1 LPIKYT
7 EHRSSCCS
15 LCVAGGS
22 APGPAVNGVG
32 NEQAPAPSPG
42 HSGSIG
48 FSISVGSLIIGFV
61 VASFSSFWM
70 IFALFCDDYESMSH
84 EGANL
89 LTWAE
94 THLFWKLL
102 RLVLWWGYLFEIWFL
117 VYLCLMPCDFS
128 ASDVCGMVWAL
139 DTPISFSEFALAV
152 YPFFQSA
159 FQILKTCK
167 FSIEKHLYE
176 AHKWSLGKDCYNGEF
191 LVSSYLILQE
201 SLKDHN
207 TWNKA

>member
-22 APGPAVNGVG
+22 APGLAVNGGG

-61 VASFSSFWM
+61 FASFSSFWM

-94 THLFWKLL
+94 AHLFLKLL

-117 VYLCLMPCDFS
+117 VYLYLMPCDFS
-128 ASDVCGMVWAL
+128 AFDICGMVYL
-139 DTPISFSEFALAV
+139 
-152 YPFFQSA
+152 FFQSA

-176 AHKWSLGKDCYNGEF
+176 AHKWSLDKDCYNGEL